1 MVLVCGWIKPLYI
14 YAEFDIYID
23 SSSDQDLDTV
33 LVLVLVP
40 THASLEIGF
49 LFCEIRNSCSTLP
62 ACQISEQTRN
72 GKALVHC

>member
-33 LVLVLVP
+33 LVLVP
-40 THASLEIGF
+40 MHASREIGF